1 MNISIREI
9 GSTMLELTIE
19 LNGSRLIE
27 EITKLDGTV
36 DQGFINQLREV
47 ADELEEHNN
56 QINKND

>member
-1 MNISIREI
+1 MDISIREF